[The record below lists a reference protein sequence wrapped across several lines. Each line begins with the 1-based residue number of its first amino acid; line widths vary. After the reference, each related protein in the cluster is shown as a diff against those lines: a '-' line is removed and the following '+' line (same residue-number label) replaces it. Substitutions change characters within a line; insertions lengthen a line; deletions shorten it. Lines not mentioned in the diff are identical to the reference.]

1 MKVDKGLKIALVILL
16 IVLVSIISFAGLYVQ
31 DKKSMVNVLK
41 DYQLGMDLKGSRVV
55 TTNVGTGNKT
65 IYYDK
70 DGNEVKSEDKE
81 GSKKEVPINSEESL
95 IVDNYKKTKNIVEK
109 RLSDY
114 GISEYLIRLDEKTGK
129 MTVQI
134 PEDDDTDLAVQYIY
148 TKGKFTIVGE
158 NNEVL
163 LDETNVKKATA
174 TYGTTTSG
182 TTVYLNIEFNKDSV
196 EKLRKISNT
205 YVKSTDESGKDTTK
219 KFTMK
224 IDDNTITSTSFGE
237 EIKNGILQISVGS
250 ATTNVSEI
258 NSYLAEARNLAILIN
273 DGSLPLEYD
282 LAQNRFISSDITT
295 DNLTMAGIVILVT
308 IVIGAIV
315 LGILYKKNGILA
327 GIANIGYLAVLLII
341 VRYTNVIL
349 TIEGI
354 FGILISIVL
363 NYIFTIRL
371 LKTMKT
377 EEDTKKAYN
386 NTAKSMVFILIPALV
401 IAIALCFAGWM
412 PIYSFGALMF
422 WGLLTIFIYNTVITR
437 TLMVISTKK

>member
-70 DGNEVKSEDKE
+70 DGNEVESEDKE

-95 IVDNYKKTKNIVEK
+95 TVDNYKKTKNIVEK

-196 EKLRKISNT
+196 EKLREISNT

-224 IDDNTITSTSFGE
+224 IDDNTITSTS
-237 EIKNGILQISVGS
+237 
-250 ATTNVSEI
+250 
-258 NSYLAEARNLAILIN
+258 
-273 DGSLPLEYD
+273 LE
-282 LAQNRFISSDITT
+282 
-295 DNLTMAGIVILVT
+295 
-308 IVIGAIV
+308 
-315 LGILYKKNGILA
+315 KK
-327 GIANIGYLAVLLII
+327 
-341 VRYTNVIL
+341 
-349 TIEGI
+349 
-354 FGILISIVL
+354 
-363 NYIFTIRL
+363 
-371 LKTMKT
+371 
-377 EEDTKKAYN
+377 
-386 NTAKSMVFILIPALV
+386 
-401 IAIALCFAGWM
+401 
-412 PIYSFGALMF
+412 
-422 WGLLTIFIYNTVITR
+422 
-437 TLMVISTKK
+437 